1 MHFILTDESGR
12 LQHVPGMRASGFFED
27 SEGWYL
33 SNLKYV
39 EGERNGEAT
48 RSCPQELKHI
58 LEKIYK

>member
-1 MHFILTDESGR
+1 MQPRYLEPMHFILTIESGR

-39 EGERNGEAT
+39 EGEREMEK
-48 RSCPQELKHI
+48 PQGRAHWS
-58 LEKIYK
+58 

>member
-1 MHFILTDESGR
+1 MHFILTIESGR

-39 EGERNGEAT
+39 EGEREMEK
-48 RSCPQELKHI
+48 PQGRAHWS
-58 LEKIYK
+58 